1 MEWCMLASLLLN
13 TLAIL
18 VIIAK
23 KDPDGYIMSFVMPFI
38 LAAATALFITGLDI
52 YEEPQ
57 RIREKAVEAGVGKF
71 KADEKGKVSFYF
83 IRHDGTEVKYE
94 NVKIMEK
101 IK

>member
-23 KDPDGYIMSFVMPFI
+23 KDPDGDIMAFAMPFT
-38 LAAATALFITGLDI
+38 LAAATALFITGLVI

-57 RIREKAVEAGVGKF
+57 KIKEKAVEAGVGKF
-71 KADEKGKVSFYF
+71 MANDKGKVVFYF
-83 IRHDGTEVKYE
+83 VRPDGSMVEYRR
-94 NVKIMEK
+94 EK
-101 IK
+101 